1 MPEIKGRRHVHVI
14 KGRDGGPWFI
24 QYGQTGDE
32 RGRWR
37 LLSWDE
43 LKRLTARPKGK
54 PVSDADN
61 FDARR

>member
-32 RGRWR
+32 RGNWR

-54 PVSDADN
+54 HEDV
-61 FDARR
+61 